1 MSVRIIICE
10 DSGVIQKLLKN
21 VLEKEKDFEIVGTAT
36 DGEDAYNKIV
46 SLKPD
51 VALMDHRMPKMFGLE
66 VAKKIMS
73 TEPVSIIMIT
83 SAEPFETIKA
93 EALKVGVMS
102 VIEKPK
108 QLDFSAIAR
117 KLITEIKIFSKT
129 KPAKK
134 TF

>member
-1 MSVRIIICE
+1 MSIRIVIGE
-10 DSGVIQKLLKN
+10 DSGVIQKLLKA

-36 DGEDAYNKIV
+36 DGEDTYNKIV

-51 VALMDHRMPKMFGLE
+51 VVLIDHRMPKTFGME
-66 VAKKIMS
+66 IVKRVMS

-83 SAEPFETIKA
+83 SAEPFDQIKA
-93 EALKVGVMS
+93 EALKYGAMS
-102 VIEKPK
+102 VVEKPK
-108 QLDFSAIAR
+108 QLDFSSISR
-117 KLITEIKIFSKT
+117 KLITDIRTFSKM